1 MSTREKLEFVYL
13 MAKHSKA
20 SLSDCQR
27 LMRFAAT
34 HQRIC
39 TDECNRE
46 ISNGEQA
53 KKIRVQRKIVALCA
67 GFNVKPKFSGDP
79 RGCTVKLQVP
89 DGHTN
94 DWGREG
100 IAVPA

>member
-1 MSTREKLEFVYL
+1 MSTREKLEFVWL
-13 MAKHSKA
+13 MSKHSKA
-20 SLSDCQR
+20 TLADCQR

-46 ISNGEQA
+46 ITQREHA

-67 GFNVKPKFSGDP
+67 PCEVKPIFSGDP
-79 RGCTVKLQVP
+79 RGCTVKLRVP
-89 DGHTN
+89 DGTTN
-94 DWGREG
+94 DWGNEG
-100 IAVPA
+100 ICIPV